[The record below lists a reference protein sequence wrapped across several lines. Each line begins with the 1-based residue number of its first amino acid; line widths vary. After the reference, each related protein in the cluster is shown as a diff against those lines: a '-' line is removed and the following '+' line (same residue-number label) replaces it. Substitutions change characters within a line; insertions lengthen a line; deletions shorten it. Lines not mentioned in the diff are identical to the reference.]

1 MDGVTAAF
9 RPVTVLYQG
18 QGYALVQPA
27 DGVDDTQTLRTGDE
41 VIATAGEL
49 HEGKVIR

>member
-1 MDGVTAAF
+1 M
-9 RPVTVLYQG
+9 TVLYQG

-27 DGVDDTQTLRTGDE
+27 DGVDDTQTLRAGDE